1 MLNGVMLSVVAMLNV
16 AMLSVVV
23 MLNIVLLSV
32 VAPLLQL
39 CHSIWLT
46 DSGIVSANS
55 IFQSQDPYFSAR
67 EAYKVSFWLTNEL
80 IKKAFD

>member
-1 MLNGVMLSVVAMLNV
+1 MLSVIVILNV
-16 AMLSVVV
+16 V
-23 MLNIVLLSV
+23 MMSV

-55 IFQSQDPYFSAR
+55 IYQSQDPYFNAR
-67 EAYKVSFWLTNEL
+67 AEYKVSLWLTKNGL